1 MWNIYKIQLLQHG
14 QNTSVRHNSE
24 SNKRIMVTLLKSQI
38 QNTKA
43 ILLHVQLCKSAL
55 LLPAVKERKF
65 SQSVAMCAC
74 LHPVFW
80 IGYIGRIIRSKDV
93 SKMLMGYFIGGT
105 SHVILVD
112 NTLQLSNCE
121 TNLVKK
127 IKHTTRKPWYIQTM
141 QSPYIKHYSVD
152 ATLVRRF
159 SRVHHLITVELA
171 FER

>member
-1 MWNIYKIQLLQHG
+1 MYIIRRGLVGESKQGITLSWQINHCANNRRHELNGTLIQLTQQDTVPTAPAYLLHSRYFERVNYDSKWTVWNIYKIQLLQHG

-74 LHPVFW
+74 LHPV
-80 IGYIGRIIRSKDV
+80 Y
-93 SKMLMGYFIGGT
+93 
-105 SHVILVD
+105 
-112 NTLQLSNCE
+112 
-121 TNLVKK
+121 
-127 IKHTTRKPWYIQTM
+127 
-141 QSPYIKHYSVD
+141 
-152 ATLVRRF
+152 
-159 SRVHHLITVELA
+159 
-171 FER
+171 